1 MTETE
6 NSGGSARSMVV
17 TEEVGVIEELDAEDV
32 QRYLYLD
39 LYRLKLKLKT
49 GITTSRTAYP

>member
-6 NSGGSARSMVV
+6 NSGGPARSMVV

-39 LYRLKLKLKT
+39 
-49 GITTSRTAYP
+49 I